1 MANKTKLTKKAEDQ
15 IQSLAS
21 DIYIQIEETLV
32 GLINDAAPTKEI
44 TNKDIEQEPTYIALL
59 NSHKASQKELLDL
72 VANNQN
78 LTHQLSLLEN
88 ENTVLKTQLAD
99 EKNKTENIDSQ
110 KTIESWQKKHEVQLG
125 VNSELKQKITDI
137 NEKLKTSKHNS
148 EQNEESYNHQIN
160 ITKQDFDQKIK
171 QLNAKLKQSQL
182 DSTIQQKSIIEHRE
196 KITFLEEQVQQHVKS
211 SQKYKQALNQK
222 NEQYIKLQAQ
232 QTLEQQNSI
241 AKDKQHKKD
250 QIELQLQLTK
260 LEKNHEEL
268 LDKLITEQSGFKRS
282 QKEIEGLNS
291 QVKLAQEGQENL
303 LKRFNANREK
313 QEKENDQV
321 RDTIKNLRDE
331 NNELNT
337 KNDESK
343 AKYLEQIH
351 ELESKLTEY
360 RLKFEYAQKQLS
372 QQIDKSQ

>member
-268 LDKLITEQSGFKRS
+268 SDKLITEQSGFKRS

>member
-360 RLKFEYAQKQLS
+360 RLKFEYAQKQLA
-372 QQIDKSQ
+372 QNN